1 VNFMR
6 HYIAAVHSFTRVP
19 VTGAL
24 AQWIGASGPEDVRA
38 SAAHFPGV
46 GWLVGIV
53 ACAAFALVGLLL
65 PGSPFAPLAAAVGC
79 TVATLILTG
88 GAHEIGLARV
98 ADALGGPSKAA
109 RALEIMADSRIGAFG
124 VLALV
129 LALLAKVSLLAVLAA
144 QSPVAVLVALLAGHV
159 VSRFWPLLLGRGLPG
174 MPGLTYLGDVVPTGK
189 PLAEPITSQALGIA
203 GAWSAV
209 ALALAWAAQGA
220 GFAIL
225 PVIAGGLALL
235 WMQRMLARRLQG
247 FTHESLG
254 ATQQLGEIAFYFGA
268 AIGVQV
274 T

>member
-1 VNFMR
+1 MR
-6 HYIAAVHSFTRVP
+6 HYLAAVHSFTRVP
-19 VTGAL
+19 ATGAL
-24 AQWIGASGPEDVRA
+24 GQWMGAAGPEDARA

-65 PGSPFAPLAAAVGC
+65 PGSPFDPLAAAVGC
-79 TVATLILTG
+79 TVATLVLTG
-88 GAHEIGLARV
+88 GVHENGLARV
-98 ADALGGPSKAA
+98 ADALGGPANPE
-109 RALEIMADSRIGAFG
+109 RALEIMADSRIGSFG

-144 QSPVAVLVALLAGHV
+144 QSPVAVLAALVAAHV

-174 MPGLTYLGDVVPTGK
+174 MPGLTYLGDAASTAK
-189 PLAEPITSQALGIA
+189 PLAEPVTNRSLGIA
-203 GAWSAV
+203 AAWV
-209 ALALAWAAQGA
+209 ALAVALAWAAQGA

-225 PVIAGGLALL
+225 PVVAGGLALL
-235 WMQRMLARRLQG
+235 WMQRVLARRLQG

-268 AIGVQV
+268 AIGVQM